1 MLPWVMT
8 FHAARLGL
16 EAQNA
21 MASRFF
27 SLVVDSFRLMADS
40 KKIDAVDGM
49 ASRLDDPP
57 TPIKAAADGS
67 RTRASVSKVHKKQV
81 RANKRTKRSK

>member
-1 MLPWVMT
+1 VMT

-27 SLVVDSFRLMADS
+27 SLVVDSFRPVL
-40 KKIDAVDGM
+40 VLNP
-49 ASRLDDPP
+49 RP
-57 TPIKAAADGS
+57 
-67 RTRASVSKVHKKQV
+67 
-81 RANKRTKRSK
+81 